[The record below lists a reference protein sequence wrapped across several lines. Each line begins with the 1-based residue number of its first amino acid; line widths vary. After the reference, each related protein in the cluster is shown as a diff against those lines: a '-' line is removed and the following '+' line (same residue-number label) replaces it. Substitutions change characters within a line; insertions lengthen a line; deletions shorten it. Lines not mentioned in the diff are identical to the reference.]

1 MAKKTT
7 SKDLADIRQRLGKG
21 NLTTKDIA
29 KLDEILATH
38 IESFKAIEASGTKVG
53 NKTLIAR
60 LPFGFDIV
68 K

>member
-7 SKDLADIRQRLGKG
+7 SKDLADIRQRLAKG
-21 NLTTKDIA
+21 NLTAKDIA
-29 KLDEILATH
+29 TLDEILGKH

-53 NKTLIAR
+53 AKTLIAR

>member
-7 SKDLADIRQRLGKG
+7 SKDLADIRQRLSKGK
-21 NLTTKDIA
+21 LTTNDIA
-29 KLDEILATH
+29 KLDEILAKH
-38 IESFKAIEASGTKVG
+38 IESFKAIETSGKKVG
-53 NKTLIAR
+53 SKTLIAS

>member
-7 SKDLADIRQRLGKG
+7 SKDLADIRQRLAKGK
-21 NLTTKDIA
+21 LTSKDTA
-29 KLDEILATH
+29 ALDQILAKH
-38 IESFKAIEASGTKVG
+38 IESFKMIEASGTKLG
-53 NKTLIAR
+53 KKTLIAS